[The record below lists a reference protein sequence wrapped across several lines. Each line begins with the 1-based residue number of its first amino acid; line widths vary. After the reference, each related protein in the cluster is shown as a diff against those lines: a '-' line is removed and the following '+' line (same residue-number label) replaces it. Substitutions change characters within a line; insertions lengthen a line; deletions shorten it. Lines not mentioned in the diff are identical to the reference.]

1 MRHLATMTN
10 ETISTDGHA
19 GISGPVLKRAP
30 IILDFCIFVLFEE
43 NLASCYR
50 PSCFVQAIYD
60 CVMVFNCNCST

>member
-1 MRHLATMTN
+1 MTN

-43 NLASCYR
+43 KISFMLQT
-50 PSCFVQAIYD
+50 F
-60 CVMVFNCNCST
+60 MFCSGYI